1 MRLES
6 NATYHE
12 MWLFYADFKR
22 FCGPRGKIFGR
33 GWWSS
38 GNVLSI
44 IRANLSSI
52 MRIEAMPVRHD

>member
-1 MRLES
+1 MKA
-6 NATYHE
+6 NATYYE
-12 MWLFYADFKR
+12 MCLFYADFKR
-22 FCGPRGKIFGR
+22 FCGLRRKIFGR

-38 GNVLSI
+38 GKVSSI